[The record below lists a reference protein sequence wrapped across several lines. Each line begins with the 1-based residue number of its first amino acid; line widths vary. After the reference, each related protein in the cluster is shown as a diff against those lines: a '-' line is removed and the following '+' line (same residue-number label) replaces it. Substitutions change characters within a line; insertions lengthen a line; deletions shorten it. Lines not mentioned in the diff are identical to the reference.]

1 MPGAAHSMGAVEHLL
16 PLGELGPA
24 VLAAI
29 AARRKDASR

>member
-1 MPGAAHSMGAVEHLL
+1 MGAVEHLL

-29 AARRKDASR
+29 AARRKDATR